1 MALVLSD
8 EERMMREAVYQIA
21 ASFGPSYYRR
31 VCAAGEPATEL
42 WQVLGKRGYLGVHLP
57 EEYGGGGLGL
67 QELMAVFEETAA
79 AGCPLL
85 LLLLSPGIIGT
96 ILARHGTT
104 EQKDRWLAGIATGE
118 LTCAFAL
125 TEPGAGSNSHQLSTV
140 ADLREG
146 RYVVNGQK
154 HYISHANECDEM
166 LVVAR
171 TGYDERGRG
180 ELTLL
185 MVDPKSPGLSMQPI
199 ATAPEQPE
207 QQFAVFFDNVEVPV
221 DRVVGEPG
229 SGLRVA
235 FDGMNPERIL
245 SAAISTGVGRWAL
258 DKACDYAR
266 SRQVWNQPIGAHQAL
281 AHPLADAKV
290 KLEQARLMMQRAAA
304 LYDAGLP
311 AAEAS
316 NIAKVAA
323 AEAGI
328 LALDR
333 AIQTHG
339 GNGMA
344 VDTELSSYWFLLR
357 LQLIAPVSSEMVL
370 NYIAE
375 HSLGLPRSY

>member
-1 MALVLSD
+1 
-8 EERMMREAVYQIA
+8 
-21 ASFGPSYYRR
+21 
-31 VCAAGEPATEL
+31 
-42 WQVLGKRGYLGVHLP
+42 
-57 EEYGGGGLGL
+57 
-67 QELMAVFEETAA
+67 
-79 AGCPLL
+79 
-85 LLLLSPGIIGT
+85 
-96 ILARHGTT
+96 
-104 EQKDRWLAGIATGE
+104 
-118 LTCAFAL
+118 
-125 TEPGAGSNSHQLSTV
+125 
-140 ADLREG
+140 
-146 RYVVNGQK
+146 
-154 HYISHANECDEM
+154 M